1 MSFFKSDEPSDEI
14 ATSNRSTSMDR
25 RQVLQ
30 ALSLLGIGT
39 ATFQRALADEAG
51 QATEISVEQ
60 IANAEWI
67 AGISLTDE
75 QRKSLQQE
83 LREQRGH
90 SEKIRSVP
98 LQFDSLPAFRFD
110 PEMATPEYQIQP
122 LSQPAYLKPQDSTA
136 GNSDGEPHELS
147 FLSIRELG
155 QRLRAKTLTS
165 VQLTQHCLKQ
175 LVARDPVLNCVVTL
189 TEDLAMRQAELADK
203 ELAEGLDRGPLHGIP
218 WGAKDLIA
226 VSGYPTTW
234 GAAQFR
240 DQHFS
245 KSATVATRLEAAGA
259 VLVAKLSLGAL
270 AMGDQW
276 FGGQT
281 KNPWNTEQGSSGSSA
296 GSASAVAAGLVPF
309 AIGSETL
316 GSIISPTR
324 RCGVAGLRPT
334 FGRVSRTGCMALSW
348 TMDKIGPIARS
359 ADDCGIVLSAIHGRD
374 PSDPTT
380 VDRWFQWPMDVD
392 LSKVR
397 IGRVTNSAT
406 AAADLA
412 AIDALKELGATLV
425 DIELPRDIPEWA
437 LASMLDVEAAC
448 IFQELT
454 RGGKLSGLNAWQN
467 IFRASHFVSA
477 IDFLQA
483 SRARLELMKKMA
495 EVFNKVDV
503 YIGGNDLGITNLTG
517 QPSLAFPVI
526 MADVKPQTRPLCCT
540 LTASLHNEATLL
552 ALAVKIE
559 KKADIMKNRP
569 VLPPV

>member
-1 MSFFKSDEPSDEI
+1 MKQGKS
-14 ATSNRSTSMDR
+14 
-25 RQVLQ
+25 
-30 ALSLLGIGT
+30 
-39 ATFQRALADEAG
+39 
-51 QATEISVEQ
+51 TEISVEQ

-83 LREQRGH
+83 LRDQRGH

-110 PEMATPEYQIQP
+110 PEMATPEQQTP
-122 LSQPAYLKPQDSTA
+122 LLSPPDYLKPQDVAISKSE
-136 GNSDGEPHELS
+136 GDSNELS
-147 FLSIRELG
+147 YLSIRELG
-155 QRLRAKTLTS
+155 RRLRSKTLTS

-189 TEDLAMRQAELADK
+189 TEDLAMRQAEQADK

-240 DQHFS
+240 NQHLS
-245 KSATVATRLEAAGA
+245 KSATVAKRLEAAGA

-309 AIGSETL
+309 AMGSETL
-316 GSIISPTR
+316 GSIISPTK

-334 FGRVSRTGCMALSW
+334 FGRVSRAGCMALSW

-359 ADDCGIVLSAIHGRD
+359 ADDCGFVLSAIHGRD
-374 PSDPTT
+374 PEDPTT
-380 VDRWFQWPMDVD
+380 VERWFQWPMDVD

-406 AAADLA
+406 APADQA
-412 AIDALKELGATLV
+412 AIVMLKEVGATLV

-454 RGGKLSGLNAWQN
+454 RSGNLSGLNAWQN

-495 EVFNKVDV
+495 EVFRKVDV

-517 QPSLAFPVI
+517 HPSLALPVV
-526 MADVKPQTRPLCCT
+526 MAEVKAQTRPLCCT

-552 ALAVKIE
+552 ALAVQIE
-559 KKADIMKNRP
+559 KKADILKNRP
-569 VLPPV
+569 MQSPV